1 MALSKPEL
9 AFSCQAT
16 PFPCYITIRK
26 KFTKNSKSE
35 IPQWS
40 QVIESL
46 KNTNMCGNFESLEKE
61 NRVLKIK
68 LEDAEGLKED
78 LLNENQILKERIKS
92 LEETCEQ
99 KETADYVAEIN
110 RISSE
115 NSSLKLSFEKVKQE
129 LVIYEND
136 LESAER
142 SATI

>member
-1 MALSKPEL
+1 
-9 AFSCQAT
+9 
-16 PFPCYITIRK
+16 
-26 KFTKNSKSE
+26 
-35 IPQWS
+35 
-40 QVIESL
+40 
-46 KNTNMCGNFESLEKE
+46 MCGNFESLDKE
-61 NRVLKIK
+61 NSVLKIK

-78 LLNENQILKERIKS
+78 LLNENQILKETIKS